1 MDQARVLADFNLVA
15 VVSDDPDRARAWIE
29 QVQPTLDTTPLIMV
43 ISSQA
48 EPLIRPYYQAIP
60 KQVQGMVV
68 GLAGGGSYENA
79 HQDLAARSG
88 KVRSYWDSYTLS
100 MLVAAVLIGV
110 GGVVNVFANLLDAR
124 KQSEKDAKP

>member
-1 MDQARVLADFNLVA
+1 MVA
-15 VVSDDPDRARAWIE
+15 
-29 QVQPTLDTTPLIMV
+29 L

-48 EPLIRPYYQAIP
+48 EPLVRPYYQAFP

-88 KVRSYWDSYTLS
+88 VARRYWDAYTLA
-100 MLVAAVLIGV
+100 MLAAAILIGA
-110 GGVVNVFANLLDAR
+110 GGVVNVIAKTMETQ
-124 KQSEKDAKP
+124 KQAKTGGKS